1 MEEMKMSDVE
11 SNSTFEETVLCTVEQ
26 LSVLPNNI
34 LDLIALYQEG
44 KLAVVTK
51 EEVSKSLSNWFN
63 NKHGT
68 TSECPHSTNDANV
81 RFEIGEQCKRQRFD
95 RDV

>member
-1 MEEMKMSDVE
+1 MSDIE

-34 LDLIALYQEG
+34 LEIIALYQEG
-44 KLAVVTK
+44 KLTPVTK
-51 EEVSKSLSNWFN
+51 EEVTKSLSNWFN

-68 TSECPHSTNDANV
+68 TCECSHSTNDVNV
-81 RFEIGEQCKRQRFD
+81 RFEIGEQCKRQRFNSN
-95 RDV
+95 V